1 MREES
6 VIKETE
12 GLRRKTREG
21 RNIGERR
28 CRDDEDEQVR
38 ERKRERKDCT
48 VHVVH
53 IFIIHLNTMLL
64 MKGVGFQ
71 YECL

>member
-12 GLRRKTREG
+12 GLRRMTREG

-28 CRDDEDEQVR
+28 GRDDEDEQVR